1 MRDADSY
8 CLQCEKFLEEDQ
20 LNEECLCSEYQ
31 IQTIQVDSAGTL
43 GSSCRTINLEIK
55 TALEIEQEGQNV
67 S

>member
-20 LNEECLCSEYQ
+20 LEEGLCSECQ
-31 IQTIQVDSAGTL
+31 IQKMKVDSAGTL
-43 GSSCRTINLEIK
+43 GSSCRTINPTIK
-55 TALEIEQEGQNV
+55 TALEIEQEGQND